1 MLNSSINRLSAFV
14 SSQPGRT
21 GVNMAMIAIQVFTG
35 ASLFSN
41 IKPAIASTDAYRRCA
56 DVLLRQ
62 GIVPQSA
69 ASACAV
75 ALRPENLSSC
85 VSNINR
91 GNKSGLNP
99 NDILNSCQ
107 QVRRP
112 DELSTCVID
121 IGRKIRDV
129 EPGLILKSCQ
139 NSLLPKLY
147 SQCVLGLSPEV
158 GLSGNDLLGT
168 CLDPKSYTSNVTLPN
183 STMSEPVAPS
193 EMTPVMEP
201 IPPSRGNRTR
211 NRE

>member
-1 MLNSSINRLSAFV
+1 MLNRSINRLSALV

-21 GVNMAMIAIQVFTG
+21 GVNMAMIAIQILTG
-35 ASLFSN
+35 VSLFSHV
-41 IKPAIASTDAYRRCA
+41 KPAIASSEAYRRCA

-62 GIVPQSA
+62 GIAPQSA

-75 ALRPENLSSC
+75 ALKPEQLSSC
-85 VSNINR
+85 VSDINR
-91 GNKSGLNP
+91 RNKSGLNP

-112 DELSTCVID
+112 NELSICVID

-129 EPGLILKSCQ
+129 EPVSILRSCQ
-139 NSLLPKLY
+139 NSLLPRRY
-147 SQCVLGLSPEV
+147 SQCVLGLAPRV

-168 CLDPKSYTSNVTLPN
+168 CLDPKNYVSDLTSPN

-193 EMTPVMEP
+193 EMTPAMEP

-211 NRE
+211 NR

>member
-1 MLNSSINRLSAFV
+1 MLNLSINRLSAFV

-21 GVNMAMIAIQVFTG
+21 GVNMAMIAIQILTG
-35 ASLFSN
+35 VSLFSN
-41 IKPAIASTDAYRRCA
+41 IKPAIASSENYRRCA
-56 DVLLRQ
+56 DVLLKQ
-62 GIVPQSA
+62 GIAPQSV

-75 ALRPENLSSC
+75 ALKPEQLSSC

-91 GNKSGLNP
+91 RNKSGLNP
-99 NDILNSCQ
+99 DVILNSCQ

-129 EPGLILKSCQ
+129 EPVVILRSCQ

-147 SQCVLGLSPEV
+147 SQCVLGLAPEV
-158 GLSGNDLLGT
+158 GLSGSNLLGT
-168 CLDPKSYTSNVTLPN
+168 CLDPKNYVSDLTSPN

-193 EMTPVMEP
+193 EMTPAMEP

-211 NRE
+211 NR